1 MSGFKGLI
9 HGGLKVALA
18 YKFSFF
24 VGLIRT
30 PINMIVFYF
39 LWTSIF
45 AFSGVATIKGFTLQ
59 EMISYYVL
67 SMIVGILAWSSV
79 DEWIEEDVREG
90 RMVGTLT
97 RPVDYFG
104 WQFYF
109 QLGLYLLSLV
119 IEIVPITLLGLIFFG
134 LHIAQPFLIF
144 AFIVS
149 SLLALYIVFSL
160 AFLIGMLA
168 FWMQK
173 IQGIRRARR
182 MVFAFLNGALIPLTF
197 FPVWLQT
204 ILKFSP
210 FPYMRFVPVNIY
222 LAKYAVAEIWMMLGI
237 QLVWCILLYGLYKLI
252 WARAFKHF
260 AGVGT

>member
-1 MSGFKGLI
+1 
-9 HGGLKVALA
+9 
-18 YKFSFF
+18 
-24 VGLIRT
+24 
-30 PINMIVFYF
+30 
-39 LWTSIF
+39 
-45 AFSGVATIKGFTLQ
+45 
-59 EMISYYVL
+59 
-67 SMIVGILAWSSV
+67 
-79 DEWIEEDVREG
+79 
-90 RMVGTLT
+90 
-97 RPVDYFG
+97 
-104 WQFYF
+104 
-109 QLGLYLLSLV
+109 
-119 IEIVPITLLGLIFFG
+119 
-134 LHIAQPFLIF
+134 F